1 MRRSKLEPIG
11 VAVKK
16 VVARAIERRLAGE
29 NHAVATVKGGAGL
42 YRRSPCPTCPWR
54 KDAVGEFPA
63 EAFRLSANTATT
75 ADKLLDCTDDTWDHT
90 FGCHQSGLGK
100 PQTCAGYILR
110 GDDAISWRIAVAMG
124 KFDPN
129 QVHSDVD
136 LFGSY
141 YEMAVANGVPP
152 DDPALEGCKP

>member
-1 MRRSKLEPIG
+1 MAKR
-11 VAVKK
+11 
-16 VVARAIERRLAGE
+16 
-29 NHAVATVKGGAGL
+29 
-42 YRRSPCPTCPWR
+42 
-54 KDAVGEFPA
+54 VGEVSKDNIPRDHSSHDDDRECSGKRCGQA
-63 EAFRLSANTATT
+63 
-75 ADKLLDCTDDTWDHT
+75 KLLDCTDDTWDHT

-124 KFDPN
+124 QFDPK